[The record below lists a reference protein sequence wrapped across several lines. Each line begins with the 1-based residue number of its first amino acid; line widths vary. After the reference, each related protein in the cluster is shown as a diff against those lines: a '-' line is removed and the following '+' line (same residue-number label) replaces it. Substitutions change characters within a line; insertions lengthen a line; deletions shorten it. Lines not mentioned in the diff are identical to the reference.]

1 MIANTSWRGGGDRWK
16 LVAAVAVALGLCGVP
31 GGRVEAGAPNVDK
44 LLGGRL
50 DSNGPIE
57 VKHGDRLDYE
67 DWKAAGN
74 PGWGWDDVLP
84 HFKRKKGEDIL
95 PDKIPVYHCKVERDD
110 AIGKRGGIRMPAD
123 DPAGKGVRV
132 G

>member
-1 MIANTSWRGGGDRWK
+1 MI
-16 LVAAVAVALGLCGVP
+16 VADMLIDILFREAESVREIVAVFE
-31 GGRVEAGAPNVDK
+31 R
-44 LLGGRL
+44 
-50 DSNGPIE
+50 
-57 VKHGDRLDYE
+57 
-67 DWKAAGN
+67 
-74 PGWGWDDVLP
+74 VLP

-110 AIGKRGGIRMPAD
+110 AIGKRGGIRMSSD